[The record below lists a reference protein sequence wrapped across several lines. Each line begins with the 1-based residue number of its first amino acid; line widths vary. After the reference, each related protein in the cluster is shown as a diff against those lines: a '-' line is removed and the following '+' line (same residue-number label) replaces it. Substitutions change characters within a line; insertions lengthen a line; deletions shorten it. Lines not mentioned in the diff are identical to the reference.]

1 MLRPSARIASF
12 VFHCVPAIKVPPTG
26 LWLAVLIAVAPFSA
40 VGQTTDL
47 HQDRRFDAL
56 TWVQNSAE
64 YRMLTEQT
72 FRLALHPLITALN
85 DPSITA
91 DEAQLAKEDFADK
104 PPAIILDCDETV
116 LDNSAYAARNILE
129 NESYSTETWNA
140 WCMEVKADAI
150 PGSLEF
156 VTRAKALGVE
166 IFFITNRRDV
176 VKDATVEN
184 LKKLGFPAS
193 TENVMTKNEELGRG
207 DDKVSRRARVA
218 KNHRIIM
225 LIGDSMSDLCSGMN
239 VSETA
244 QRNQTGNR
252 KFQQL
257 GARWI
262 MLPNPIY
269 GGWQQALPA
278 DEKALKPKLPKT
290 NTKPSPSQ

>member
-1 MLRPSARIASF
+1 
-12 VFHCVPAIKVPPTG
+12 
-26 LWLAVLIAVAPFSA
+26 
-40 VGQTTDL
+40 
-47 HQDRRFDAL
+47 
-56 TWVQNSAE
+56 
-64 YRMLTEQT
+64 
-72 FRLALHPLITALN
+72 
-85 DPSITA
+85 
-91 DEAQLAKEDFADK
+91 
-104 PPAIILDCDETV
+104 
-116 LDNSAYAARNILE
+116 
-129 NESYSTETWNA
+129 
-140 WCMEVKADAI
+140 MEVKADAI

-257 GARWI
+257 GSRWI